1 MISGHDPLQNAARTH
16 RIPRITTRGC
26 YNLVD
31 GRALRPGVTYRLYPR
46 RYFEDMIRGSPELV
60 IMVHGLRNDDRGA
73 LEKVVIARKMLA
85 RLGRG
90 RSGDG
95 VRKGRQLL
103 PPVVGFSYDSN
114 TLGAHVRRHQR
125 RALEAGRRIARAN
138 GRHLARFV
146 TDFKRDRP
154 NLDTR
159 VRLLGHSLGS
169 EVIFHCMMHLAY
181 GSLGGPTTVTARA
194 AAAATSITAELRP
207 SSRGIIE
214 GVHLFGSSLPADI
227 QDGAAARRAIDHV
240 IRGRLINCY
249 APSDDV
255 LLEAESEEFFPRG
268 VGPLGLRGAASRVA
282 ARRGPQRGRKKRMPV
297 TASKYR
303 QRLLRPANHRFASYA
318 DSLQSF
324 P

>member
-1 MISGHDPLQNAARTH
+1 MTPGHEHHLQNAVRAH

-46 RYFEDMIRGSPELV
+46 RYFEHTVRGSPELV

-73 LEKVVIARKMLA
+73 LEKVSIARDMLA

-90 RSGDG
+90 RG
-95 VRKGRQLL
+95 VRKGRQL
-103 PPVVGFSYDSN
+103 PPPAVGFSYDSN

-146 TDFKRDRP
+146 TDFKRDRA

-169 EVIFHCMMHLAY
+169 EVIFHGMMHLAY
-181 GSLGGPTTVTARA
+181 GSLGGPSVASIA
-194 AAAATSITAELRP
+194 ASLRP
-207 SSRGIIE
+207 SSRGIVE
-214 GVHLFGSSLPADI
+214 SVHLFGSSLPADV
-227 QDGAAARRAIDHV
+227 QDGAAARRAIDHTV
-240 IRGRLINCY
+240 RDRLVNCY

-255 LLEAESEEFFPRG
+255 LLEAESEEFFPGG
-268 VGPLGLRGAASRVA
+268 VGPLGLRGAVSRAA
-282 ARRGPQRGRKKRMPV
+282 ARRGTPRRGRKRTPV

-318 DSLQSF
+318 DALQSF

>member
-1 MISGHDPLQNAARTH
+1 MTRGHVPPQNAVRAH
-16 RIPRITTRGC
+16 RIPRITTRGS

-46 RYFEDMIRGSPELV
+46 RYFECIVRGSPELV

-73 LEKVVIARKMLA
+73 LEKAVIARDMLA
-85 RLGRG
+85 RLRRG
-90 RSGDG
+90 GGGAR
-95 VRKGRQLL
+95 RGRQL
-103 PPVVGFSYDSN
+103 PHVVGFSYDSN

-146 TDFKRDRP
+146 TDFKRDRA
-154 NLDTR
+154 NLGTR

-169 EVIFHCMMHLAY
+169 EVIFHTLMYLAY
-181 GSLGGPTTVTARA
+181 GSLGGPSA
-194 AAAATSITAELRP
+194 APASAAGLRP
-207 SSRGIIE
+207 FSRGIIE
-214 GVHLFGSSLPADI
+214 GVHLFGSSLPADV
-227 QDGAAARRAIDHV
+227 QDDAAARRAIDHTV
-240 IRGRLINCY
+240 RGRLVNCY

-255 LLEAESEEFFPRG
+255 LLEAESEEFFPG
-268 VGPLGLRGAASRVA
+268 GIGPLGLRGAVA
-282 ARRGPQRGRKKRMPV
+282 RGSARGRKKGTPV

-303 QRLLRPANHRFASYA
+303 QKLLRPANHRFASYA
-318 DSLQSF
+318 GALQSF

>member
-1 MISGHDPLQNAARTH
+1 MTRGHGPPQNAVRAH
-16 RIPRITTRGC
+16 RIPRITTRGS

-46 RYFEDMIRGSPELV
+46 RYFEHVARGSPELA

-73 LEKVVIARKMLA
+73 LEKAVIARDMLA
-85 RLGRG
+85 RLRRG
-90 RSGDG
+90 GGGDG
-95 VRKGRQLL
+95 GTRRGQQL
-103 PPVVGFSYDSN
+103 PHVVGFSYDSN

-146 TDFKRDRP
+146 TDFKRDRA
-154 NLDTR
+154 NLGTR

-169 EVIFHCMMHLAY
+169 EVIFHTMMYLAY
-181 GSLGGPTTVTARA
+181 GSLGGPSA
-194 AAAATSITAELRP
+194 APASAAGLRP
-207 SSRGIIE
+207 FSRGIIE
-214 GVHLFGSSLPADI
+214 GVHLFGSSLPADV
-227 QDGAAARRAIDHV
+227 QDDAAARRAIDHTV
-240 IRGRLINCY
+240 RGRLVNCY

-255 LLEAESEEFFPRG
+255 LLEAESEEFFPGG
-268 VGPLGLRGAASRVA
+268 VGPLGLRGAVSRGSA
-282 ARRGPQRGRKKRMPV
+282 RGRKKGTPV

-303 QRLLRPANHRFASYA
+303 QKLLRPANHRFASYA
-318 DSLQSF
+318 GALQSF

>member
-1 MISGHDPLQNAARTH
+1 MRAH
-16 RIPRITTRGC
+16 RIPRITTRGS

-46 RYFEDMIRGSPELV
+46 RYFEYVVRGSPELV

-73 LEKVVIARKMLA
+73 LEKVVIARDMLA
-85 RLGRG
+85 RLRRG
-90 RSGDG
+90 GGGSTR
-95 VRKGRQLL
+95 RNRQL
-103 PPVVGFSYDSN
+103 PHVVGFSYDSN

-146 TDFKRDRP
+146 TDFKRDRA
-154 NLDTR
+154 NLGTR

-169 EVIFHCMMHLAY
+169 EVIFHTMMYLAY
-181 GSLGGPTTVTARA
+181 GSLGGPSA
-194 AAAATSITAELRP
+194 APASVAGLRP
-207 SSRGIIE
+207 FSREIIE
-214 GVHLFGSSLPADI
+214 GVHLFGSSLPADV
-227 QDGAAARRAIDHV
+227 QDDAAARRAIDHTV
-240 IRGRLINCY
+240 RGRLVNCY
-249 APSDDV
+249 APSDGV
-255 LLEAESEEFFPRG
+255 LLEAESEEFFPGG
-268 VGPLGLRGAASRVA
+268 VGPLGLRGAVSRGSA
-282 ARRGPQRGRKKRMPV
+282 RGRKKGTPV

-318 DSLQSF
+318 GALQSF

>member
-1 MISGHDPLQNAARTH
+1 MISGRGPLQNAVRAH

-73 LEKVVIARKMLA
+73 LEKVVIAREMLA
-85 RLGRG
+85 RLGR
-90 RSGDG
+90 RSGGG
-95 VRKGRQLL
+95 VRKGRQL

-146 TDFKRDRP
+146 TDFKRDRA

-169 EVIFHCMMHLAY
+169 EVIFHCMMYLAY
-181 GSLGGPTTVTARA
+181 GSLGGPTTASA
-194 AAAATSITAELRP
+194 GAAAATTSIASGLRP
-207 SSRGIIE
+207 FSRGIIE

-240 IRGRLINCY
+240 IRGRMVNCY

-255 LLEAESEEFFPRG
+255 LLEAESEEFFPGG
-268 VGPLGLRGAASRVA
+268 VGPLGLRGASRTA
-282 ARRGPQRGRKKRMPV
+282 ARRGSQRGRKKMPV

>member
-1 MISGHDPLQNAARTH
+1 MIPGREPPQNAAHAH
-16 RIPRITTRGC
+16 RVPRITTRGC
-26 YNLVD
+26 YNLVN
-31 GRALRPGVTYRLYPR
+31 GRTLRPGVTYRLYPR
-46 RYFEDMIRGSPELV
+46 RYFEDAIRGSPELV

-73 LEKVVIARKMLA
+73 LEKVVIARDMLA

-90 RSGDG
+90 GG
-95 VRKGRQLL
+95 GARKGKQL

-146 TDFKRDRP
+146 TDFKRDRA

-169 EVIFHCMMHLAY
+169 EVIFHCMMRLAY
-181 GSLGGPTTVTARA
+181 GSLGAPPAAPAGA
-194 AAAATSITAELRP
+194 AAAAASAAAGLRP
-207 SSRGIIE
+207 FSRGIIE
-214 GVHLFGSSLPADI
+214 SVHLFGSSLPADV
-227 QDGAAARRAIDHV
+227 QDGAAARSAIDHTV
-240 IRGRLINCY
+240 RGRLVNCY

-255 LLEAESEEFFPRG
+255 LLQAESEEFFPGG
-268 VGPLGLRGAASRVA
+268 VGPLGLRGATSRAA
-282 ARRGPQRGRKKRMPV
+282 ARRGPQRGRKKGMPV

-318 DSLQSF
+318 DALQSF

>member
-1 MISGHDPLQNAARTH
+1 MIPGREPLQNAAHTH

-31 GRALRPGVTYRLYPR
+31 GRALRPGVTYRLYPC
-46 RYFEDMIRGSPELV
+46 RYFEDAVRGSPELV

-73 LEKVVIARKMLA
+73 LEKVVIAREMLA

-90 RSGDG
+90 GRGG
-95 VRKGRQLL
+95 VRKGSQL

-146 TDFKRDRP
+146 TDFKRDRA

-181 GSLGGPTTVTARA
+181 GSLGGPPAAPART
-194 AAAATSITAELRP
+194 AAATTSIAAGLRP
-207 SSRGIIE
+207 SSRGIVE
-214 GVHLFGSSLPADI
+214 SVHLFGSSLPADV
-227 QDGAAARRAIDHV
+227 QDGAAARRAIDHI
-240 IRGRLINCY
+240 IRGRLVNCY

-282 ARRGPQRGRKKRMPV
+282 ARRGSPRGRKKMPV

-303 QRLLRPANHRFASYA
+303 QRLLHPANHRFASYA
-318 DSLQSF
+318 DALQSF